1 MTALDNITI
10 FVLTG
15 LAHFGLAAG
24 LWAFRHTETDRLLKR
39 IWLIGQLAG
48 GIGMIV
54 MLGRRDGSLFWF
66 STIPNALIYVCLGAQ
81 LLVVRQF
88 FALPLKPFLW
98 PLALIIAMQFVLRP
112 LNLIENWRLF
122 GVVIGSVFIYAC
134 ISFTYWQHRRSACG
148 MVRFLLPL
156 NLFVLLAIIVRMIE
170 IISADAQYSFFNAGW
185 GQTLAVLA
193 LFINAQANGIGFLL
207 MMKER
212 ADQEL
217 LRLAT
222 LDPLT
227 EIANR
232 RSFVANAKMQLAL
245 AERGIHPVSVLICD
259 IDHFKQINDHHGHH
273 AGDDVIRALVQVICQ
288 TMRAGDSVGR
298 WGGEEFV
305 IMLPHTAADG
315 ALQFAQRLNQAFA
328 HTAIAHNG
336 DSLRATVSIG
346 ITEHQRGEDI
356 QTSIDRADTALY
368 RAKEAGRNRVEL
380 AAAAT
385 EFP

>member
-1 MTALDNITI
+1 MTVLDNITI

-39 IWLIGQLAG
+39 IWLIGQVAG
-48 GIGMIV
+48 GIGMLL

-66 STIPNALIYVCLGAQ
+66 STVPNVLIYTCMAAQ

-88 FALPLKPFLW
+88 FSLSLKPVLW

-122 GVVIGSVFIYAC
+122 GVVIGSVFIYAN
-134 ISFTYWQHRRSACG
+134 ISHTYWQQRRSACG

-156 NLFVLLAIIVRMIE
+156 NLFVLLSIVVRMIE
-170 IISADAQYSFFNAGW
+170 IISADEQYSFFNAGW

-232 RSFVANAKMQLAL
+232 RSFVAHAKAQLAL

-259 IDHFKQINDHHGHH
+259 IDHFKQINDRHGHH
-273 AGDDVIRALVQVICQ
+273 AGDDVIRALVQVIRQ

-315 ALQFAQRLNQAFA
+315 ALQFAQRLNQSFA
-328 HTAIAHNG
+328 RSEIAHNG
-336 DSLRATVSIG
+336 NTLHATVSIG
-346 ITEHQRGEDI
+346 IAEHQRGEDI

-380 AAAAT
+380 AAAPA